1 MSTRWARF
9 ARGWL
14 VAVFSTLIAA
24 ASHTIAG
31 GPPSTL
37 AIVLSLAFAGM
48 LCVGLAGKRLSRMRL
63 AASVVGSQLLFHQL
77 FASLGNSVWTPAAHV
92 HPGME
97 PALNVTAMSGS
108 WQPASTSDALW
119 MLAAHAVAAAATF
132 LLLRLA
138 EQAFWGLPSSGLIGS
153 ARALLRIL
161 FRQGLQPVLFDA
173 PRAPSAPRHPRV
185 FSSVALRSALR
196 YRGPPAALAP
206 TFA

>member
-14 VAVFSTLIAA
+14 VAVFSTLIAS
-24 ASHTIAG
+24 ASHTIVG
-31 GPPSTL
+31 GPPSAL
-37 AIVLSLAFAGM
+37 AIILSLAFAGM

-77 FASLGNSVWTPAAHV
+77 FASLGSPVWTPAAHV
-92 HPGME
+92 HPGMD
-97 PALNVTAMSGS
+97 PALIVTAPAGT

-119 MLAAHAVAAAATF
+119 MLTAHVIAAAATF

-138 EQAFWGLPSSGLIGS
+138 EQAFWGLPSFGLIGG

-161 FRQGLQPVLFDA
+161 FRQGLQPVLFETLRM
-173 PRAPSAPRHPRV
+173 PRAPRHSRIL
-185 FSSVALRSALR
+185 SSIALRSALR
-196 YRGPPAALAP
+196 YRGPPAVPAP

>member
-14 VAVFSTLIAA
+14 VAVFATLIAA

-31 GPPSTL
+31 SPPSVL

-77 FASLGNSVWTPAAHV
+77 FASLGSSVWTPAAHV

-97 PALNVTAMSGS
+97 PALSAPAMSGS
-108 WQPASTSDALW
+108 WHPASTSDALW
-119 MLAAHAVAAAATF
+119 MLVAHAVAAAATF

-138 EQAFWGLPSSGLIGS
+138 ERAFWGLPSSGLLGS
-153 ARALLRIL
+153 ARARLRIL
-161 FRQGLQPVLFDA
+161 FRQGLQPVPIDA
-173 PRAPSAPRHPRV
+173 PRTPSAPCNTKVLASATR
-185 FSSVALRSALR
+185 RSALR
-196 YRGPPAALAP
+196 YRGPPATPAS